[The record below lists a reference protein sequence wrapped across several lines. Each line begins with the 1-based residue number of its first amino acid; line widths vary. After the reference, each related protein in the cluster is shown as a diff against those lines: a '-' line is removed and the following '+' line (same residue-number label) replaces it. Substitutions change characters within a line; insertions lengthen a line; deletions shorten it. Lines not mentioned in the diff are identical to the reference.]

1 MKRIYIIRHAKSS
14 WSDLSLDDFDRPLKK
29 RGKEDIK
36 NIAQWLKKE
45 GIKPDKVISSPAK
58 RAVKTLKI
66 LETVLNIKKNIINFD
81 KNIYEAHV
89 GYLIKMIEKLDNRYN
104 NVFIIGHNPSLSE
117 LSEYF
122 TDTIITNIPTSGVM
136 AIEFEIKK
144 WSEIKNK
151 KGKILFFIYP
161 KKLKDKK

>member
-45 GIKPDKVISSPAK
+45 GIKPDKIVSSPAK

>member
-1 MKRIYIIRHAKSS
+1 MAFFAFCNFIS
-14 WSDLSLDDFDRPLKK
+14 LSLDDFDRPLKK

-45 GIKPDKVISSPAK
+45 GIKPDKIVSSPAK

>member
-89 GYLIKMIEKLDNRYN
+89 GYLMKMIEKLDNRYN